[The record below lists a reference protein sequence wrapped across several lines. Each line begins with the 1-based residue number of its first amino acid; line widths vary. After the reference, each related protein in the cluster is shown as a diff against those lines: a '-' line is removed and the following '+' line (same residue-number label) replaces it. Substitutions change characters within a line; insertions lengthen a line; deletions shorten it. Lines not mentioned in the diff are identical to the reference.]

1 MEKRLDILDIIDG
14 DNGIEMEKRLDI
26 LDIIDGDKKETGCYP
41 VSTSPVE
48 GLFAKKL
55 VID

>member
-1 MEKRLDILDIIDG
+1 MVKWHRNGKEAGYIVDI
-14 DNGIEMEKRLDI
+14 K
-26 LDIIDGDKKETGCYP
+26 DGDKKETGCYP